1 MLKKNVKD
9 FKKNVFDEIDNG
21 WPILT
26 AGDKFV
32 GFNSMTVSW
41 GGFGIL
47 WNKPVFY
54 VFVRK
59 SRNTYNYIEKSNSV
73 TLSFLNEKY
82 KDAKAYF
89 GSKSGRDVDK
99 FKECNLHA
107 TFEPDFNGYYV
118 AESDYVFKGKKIYS
132 VDLTFDQM
140 PEVIK
145 DKFYP
150 TNDMHRMYVIEIT
163 HYLVKED

>member
-1 MLKKNVKD
+1 MLKKNISE
-9 FKKNVFDEIDNG
+9 FKNNIFHEINDV

-59 SRNTYNYIEKSNSV
+59 SRNTFNYIEKSNSV
-73 TLSFLNEKY
+73 TLSFLN
-82 KDAKAYF
+82 D
-89 GSKSGRDVDK
+89 KS
-99 FKECNLHA
+99 
-107 TFEPDFNGYYV
+107 
-118 AESDYVFKGKKIYS
+118 
-132 VDLTFDQM
+132 
-140 PEVIK
+140 
-145 DKFYP
+145 
-150 TNDMHRMYVIEIT
+150 
-163 HYLVKED
+163 